1 MKTITRNNI
10 DFNIP
15 ESWMDINFEKFI
27 KMKDFEKRADEFEQ
41 NEYNY
46 KYFALLLDKENE
58 DEQISYLT
66 QQDMIDGLLSIYKFT
81 SKDLPIMKDISFKID
96 DKEFALD
103 KNMNLM
109 TIGRFIDVEN
119 AHRDVEWFMEAG
131 AKISACLFRE
141 VESKN
146 FITKKV
152 KIKKYNFEDALANT
166 ELFKTRLPMP
176 YINSIVVFFLV
187 GANNLLRNLQS
198 YSPKA
203 RN

>member
-1 MKTITRNNI
+1 MRTIVRNNI
-10 DFNIP
+10 SFNIP
-15 ESWMDINFEKFI
+15 ESWMDISFEKFI
-27 KMKDFEKRADEFEQ
+27 KMKNLEKKMNDFEQ

-46 KYFALLLDKENE
+46 KYFALLLDKEE
-58 DEQISYLT
+58 SEEEVSYLS
-66 QQDMIDGLLSIYKFT
+66 QQDMIDGLISVYSFA
-81 SKDLPIMKDISFKID
+81 SKELPILKDFTFKID
-96 DKEFALD
+96 DKEYALD

-109 TIGRFIDVEN
+109 TIGRFIDIEN

-152 KIKKYNFEDALANT
+152 KIKKYNFEDALRNT
-166 ELFKTRLPMP
+166 ELFNTRLPMP

-187 GANNLLRNLQS
+187 GANNLLKNLQS

-203 RN
+203 QN